1 MFRDE
6 RKTFMTKSVRAYR
19 SSATE
24 GATHIDILLACYD
37 ALAEDIRL
45 AGKSA
50 VMGDVVA
57 RCRYSEH
64 ALLLIGHL
72 ESWVSLL
79 DDSALAANMVSFYG
93 YLRVEILRLQ
103 LCVESDK
110 FLTLALV
117 VGETRATWQKEAE
130 HSTVAD
136 RNDQRI
142 SAIKCRIEGFSLSP
156 SGLSLGSSR

>member
-1 MFRDE
+1 
-6 RKTFMTKSVRAYR
+6 MTTSVRAYR

-50 VMGDVVA
+50 VAGDVAA
-57 RCRYSEH
+57 RCRHSEH

-72 ESWVSLL
+72 ESWISLL
-79 DDSALAANMVSFYG
+79 QDSELEVNLVTFYS
-93 YLRVEILRLQ
+93 YLRAEILRLQ

-110 FLTLALV
+110 FMALALV
-117 VGETRATWQKEAE
+117 VGETRATWQKKQNTA
-130 HSTVAD
+130 
-136 RNDQRI
+136 
-142 SAIKCRIEGFSLSP
+142 LSQIGKIGE
-156 SGLSLGSSR
+156 SVGSSAGLERSASRLLVSV